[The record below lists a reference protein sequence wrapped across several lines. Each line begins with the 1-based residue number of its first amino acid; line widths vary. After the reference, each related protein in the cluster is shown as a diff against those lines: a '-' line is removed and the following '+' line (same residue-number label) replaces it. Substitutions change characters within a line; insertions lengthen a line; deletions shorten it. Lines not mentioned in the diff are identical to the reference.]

1 MNRVLALAGNPNVG
15 KSTLFNV
22 LTGLHQHTGNW
33 PGKTVERCEGVWHG
47 GEEDCRLIDL
57 PGAYSLHARSAE
69 EAVTRDYLLSGEAQ
83 AVIVVCDAACL
94 KRNLFLALQVAEAV
108 PRAVVCVNLL
118 DEARRRHVS
127 VDLER
132 LSREMGLPV
141 AGTSARSRTGIGELM
156 ETALQA
162 NHPRLRIAYDEAI
175 ERALG
180 GLIPALSGLLP
191 DGVDAR
197 WAGLRLLSDDRE
209 TLAALNLD
217 ALLGLEQVRAA
228 QEIAGQAESVRSRVT
243 QTLHARARRLA
254 DSCTRRAARE
264 PAAYRADRL
273 LTGRGLGIPAMLA
286 LLGLVLLTTIVLANA
301 PSQWLSA
308 LFARLGRQID
318 RALAP
323 APGWLHA
330 MLYQGVYRV
339 LSWVVSVM
347 LPPMALFFPLFTL
360 LEDVGYLPRA
370 AFNMDR
376 CFQGC
381 RACGKQC
388 LTMMMGLGCNAVGVC
403 GCRIIDSPRERLIAL
418 LTNSLTPCNGRFPM
432 LIALSGAFL
441 AGGGPLASL
450 KTALCLTG
458 LIVLS
463 VALTL
468 GLSRLLSA
476 TLLRGMPSSFALE
489 LPPYRRPQVGKVI
502 VRSLLDRTIKVLG
515 RALVTAAPAGALIW
529 LLGHVQMGGMS
540 LLARLF
546 ALLDPLGRLLGMD
559 GVMLSAFVLGTPANE
574 IVLPIALMGYLGEGT
589 LVEADSLASLPA
601 LLAANGWNAR
611 FALCAM
617 LFSLCHWPCATTL
630 VTIARETRS
639 AKWTLLSAL
648 LPTLCGMGLCMLT
661 RLILA

>member
-15 KSTLFNV
+15 KSTLFNA

-175 ERALG
+175 ERALEA
-180 GLIPALSGLLP
+180 LIPALSGLLP

-254 DSCTRRAARE
+254 DSCTRRAAE
-264 PAAYRADRL
+264 PLAYRADRL

-648 LPTLCGMGLCMLT
+648 LPTLCCMGLCMLT

>member
-15 KSTLFNV
+15 KSTLFNA

-156 ETALQA
+156 ETALQT

-175 ERALG
+175 ERALEA
-180 GLIPALSGLLP
+180 LIPTLSGLLP

-243 QTLHARARRLA
+243 QTLHERARRLA
-254 DSCTRRAARE
+254 DSCTRRAAE
-264 PAAYRADRL
+264 PLAYRADRL

-529 LLGHVQMGGMS
+529 LLGNVQMGGMS

-648 LPTLCGMGLCMLT
+648 LPTLCGMGLCMLAAW
-661 RLILA
+661 IL

>member
-15 KSTLFNV
+15 KSTLFNA

-180 GLIPALSGLLP
+180 GLIPTLSGLLP

-243 QTLHARARRLA
+243 QTLHERARRLA
-254 DSCTRRAARE
+254 DSCTRRAAE
-264 PAAYRADRL
+264 PLAYRADRL

>member
-15 KSTLFNV
+15 KSTLFNA

-175 ERALG
+175 ERALEA
-180 GLIPALSGLLP
+180 LIPALSGLLP

-254 DSCTRRAARE
+254 DSCTRRAAE
-264 PAAYRADRL
+264 PLAYRADRL

-376 CFQGC
+376 CFQGF

>member
-15 KSTLFNV
+15 KSTLFNA

-243 QTLHARARRLA
+243 QTLHERARRLA
-254 DSCTRRAARE
+254 DSCTRRAAE
-264 PAAYRADRL
+264 PLAYRADRL

-661 RLILA
+661 KLILA

>member
-15 KSTLFNV
+15 KSTLFNA

-175 ERALG
+175 ERALEA
-180 GLIPALSGLLP
+180 LIPTLSGLLP

-243 QTLHARARRLA
+243 QTLHERARRLA

-347 LPPMALFFPLFTL
+347 LPPMTLFFPLFTL

>member
-175 ERALG
+175 ERALEA
-180 GLIPALSGLLP
+180 LIPTLSGLLP

-243 QTLHARARRLA
+243 QTLHERARRLA
-254 DSCTRRAARE
+254 EACTRREARE

-529 LLGHVQMGGMS
+529 LLGNVQMGGMS

-661 RLILA
+661 KLILA

>member
-15 KSTLFNV
+15 KSTLFNA

-175 ERALG
+175 ERALEA
-180 GLIPALSGLLP
+180 LIPALSGLLP

-243 QTLHARARRLA
+243 QTLHERARRLA

-273 LTGRGLGIPAMLA
+273 LTGRGVGIPAMLA

-661 RLILA
+661 KLILA

>member
-15 KSTLFNV
+15 KSTLFNA

-175 ERALG
+175 ERALEA
-180 GLIPALSGLLP
+180 LIPTLSGLLP

-243 QTLHARARRLA
+243 QTLHERARRLA
-254 DSCTRRAARE
+254 EACTRREARE

-648 LPTLCGMGLCMLT
+648 LPTLCGMGLCMLAAW
-661 RLILA
+661 IL

>member
-1 MNRVLALAGNPNVG
+1 M
-15 KSTLFNV
+15 
-22 LTGLHQHTGNW
+22 
-33 PGKTVERCEGVWHG
+33 
-47 GEEDCRLIDL
+47 
-57 PGAYSLHARSAE
+57 
-69 EAVTRDYLLSGEAQ
+69 
-83 AVIVVCDAACL
+83 IVVCDAACL

-175 ERALG
+175 ERALEA
-180 GLIPALSGLLP
+180 LIPTLSGLLP

-243 QTLHARARRLA
+243 QTLHERARRLA

>member
-15 KSTLFNV
+15 KSTLFNA

-175 ERALG
+175 ERALEA
-180 GLIPALSGLLP
+180 LIPTLSGLLP

-254 DSCTRRAARE
+254 DSCTRRAAE
-264 PAAYRADRL
+264 PLAYRADRL
-273 LTGRGLGIPAMLA
+273 LTGRGLGIPVMLA

>member
-15 KSTLFNV
+15 KSTLFNA

-108 PRAVVCVNLL
+108 PRTVVCVNLL

-175 ERALG
+175 ERALEA
-180 GLIPALSGLLP
+180 LIPALSGLLP

-197 WAGLRLLSDDRE
+197 WAGLRLLSGDRE

-243 QTLHARARRLA
+243 QTLHERARRLA
-254 DSCTRRAARE
+254 EACTRREARE

-273 LTGRGLGIPAMLA
+273 LTGRGLGIPVMLA

-648 LPTLCGMGLCMLT
+648 LPTLCGMGLCMLAAW
-661 RLILA
+661 IL

>member
-15 KSTLFNV
+15 KSTLFNA

-175 ERALG
+175 ERALEA
-180 GLIPALSGLLP
+180 LIPTLSGLLP

-243 QTLHARARRLA
+243 QTLHERARRLA
-254 DSCTRRAARE
+254 DSCTRRAAE
-264 PAAYRADRL
+264 PLAYRADRL

-529 LLGHVQMGGMS
+529 LLGHVQVGGMS

>member
-15 KSTLFNV
+15 KSTLFNA

-57 PGAYSLHARSAE
+57 PGAYSLHTRSAE

-175 ERALG
+175 ERALE
-180 GLIPALSGLLP
+180 GLIPTLSGLLP

-243 QTLHARARRLA
+243 QTLHERARRLA
-254 DSCTRRAARE
+254 DSCTRRAAE
-264 PAAYRADRL
+264 PLAYRADRL

>member
-1 MNRVLALAGNPNVG
+1 MNRALALAGNPNVG
-15 KSTLFNV
+15 KSTLFNA

-33 PGKTVERCEGVWHG
+33 PGKTVERCEGVWRG
-47 GEEDCRLIDL
+47 GEEDCCLIDL

-118 DEARRRHVS
+118 DEARRRHVL

-156 ETALQA
+156 KTALQA

-175 ERALG
+175 ERALEA
-180 GLIPALSGLLP
+180 LIPALSGLLP
-191 DGVDAR
+191 EGIDAR
-197 WAGLRLLSDDRE
+197 WAGLRLLSGDRE

-243 QTLHARARRLA
+243 QTLHERARRLA
-254 DSCTRRAARE
+254 EACTRREARE

-476 TLLRGMPSSFALE
+476 T
-489 LPPYRRPQVGKVI
+489 PP
-502 VRSLLDRTIKVLG
+502 
-515 RALVTAAPAGALIW
+515 
-529 LLGHVQMGGMS
+529 
-540 LLARLF
+540 
-546 ALLDPLGRLLGMD
+546 
-559 GVMLSAFVLGTPANE
+559 
-574 IVLPIALMGYLGEGT
+574 
-589 LVEADSLASLPA
+589 
-601 LLAANGWNAR
+601 
-611 FALCAM
+611 
-617 LFSLCHWPCATTL
+617 
-630 VTIARETRS
+630 
-639 AKWTLLSAL
+639 
-648 LPTLCGMGLCMLT
+648 
-661 RLILA
+661 

>member
-15 KSTLFNV
+15 KSTLFNA

-108 PRAVVCVNLL
+108 PRTVVCVNLL

-141 AGTSARSRTGIGELM
+141 AGTSARSKTGIGALM
-156 ETALQA
+156 EIALRA
-162 NHPRLRIAYDEAI
+162 EHPRLRIAYDEAI
-175 ERALG
+175 ERALE

-191 DGVDAR
+191 EGVDAR
-197 WAGLRLLSDDRE
+197 WAGLRLLSGDRE

-243 QTLHARARRLA
+243 QTLHERARRLA
-254 DSCTRRAARE
+254 DSCTRREARE

-308 LFARLGRQID
+308 LFARLGRHID

-360 LEDVGYLPRA
+360 LEDVGYLPRV

-502 VRSLLDRTIKVLG
+502 VRSLLDRTAKVLG

-529 LLGHVQMGGMS
+529 LLGHVQAGGMS

-648 LPTLCGMGLCMLT
+648 LPTLCGMGLCMLAAW
-661 RLILA
+661 IL

>member
-15 KSTLFNV
+15 KSTLFNA

-175 ERALG
+175 ERALEA
-180 GLIPALSGLLP
+180 LIPALSGLLP

-243 QTLHARARRLA
+243 QTLHERARRLA

-648 LPTLCGMGLCMLT
+648 LPTLCGMGLCMLAAW
-661 RLILA
+661 IL

>member
-175 ERALG
+175 ERALEA
-180 GLIPALSGLLP
+180 LIPALSGLLP

-648 LPTLCGMGLCMLT
+648 LPTLCGMGLCMLAAW
-661 RLILA
+661 IL

>member
-15 KSTLFNV
+15 KSTLFNA

-175 ERALG
+175 ERALEA
-180 GLIPALSGLLP
+180 LIPALSGLLP

-254 DSCTRRAARE
+254 DSCTRRAAE
-264 PAAYRADRL
+264 PLAYRADRL
-273 LTGRGLGIPAMLA
+273 LTGRGLGIPVMLA

-347 LPPMALFFPLFTL
+347 LPPMTLFFPLFTL

>member
-15 KSTLFNV
+15 KSTLFNA

-57 PGAYSLHARSAE
+57 PGAYSLNARSAE

-175 ERALG
+175 ERALEA
-180 GLIPALSGLLP
+180 LIPTLSGLLP

-648 LPTLCGMGLCMLT
+648 LPTLCGMGLCMLAAW
-661 RLILA
+661 IL

>member
-15 KSTLFNV
+15 KSTLFNA

-156 ETALQA
+156 EIALQT

-175 ERALG
+175 ERALE

-191 DGVDAR
+191 EGVDAR
-197 WAGLRLLSDDRE
+197 WAGLRLLSGDRE

-243 QTLHARARRLA
+243 QTLHERARRLA
-254 DSCTRRAARE
+254 EACTRREARE

-648 LPTLCGMGLCMLT
+648 LPTLCGMGLCMLVAW
-661 RLILA
+661 IL

>member
-15 KSTLFNV
+15 KSTLFNA

-175 ERALG
+175 ERALEA
-180 GLIPALSGLLP
+180 LIPTLSGLLP

-254 DSCTRRAARE
+254 DSCTRRAAE
-264 PAAYRADRL
+264 PLAYRADRL
-273 LTGRGLGIPAMLA
+273 LTGRGLGIPAILA

-661 RLILA
+661 KLILA

>member
-175 ERALG
+175 ERALEA
-180 GLIPALSGLLP
+180 LIPTLSGLLP

-254 DSCTRRAARE
+254 DSCTRRAAE
-264 PAAYRADRL
+264 PLAYRADRL

-347 LPPMALFFPLFTL
+347 LPPMTLFFPLFTL

-648 LPTLCGMGLCMLT
+648 LPTLCGMGLCMLAAW
-661 RLILA
+661 IL

>member
-15 KSTLFNV
+15 KSTLFNA

-94 KRNLFLALQVAEAV
+94 KRNLFLALQIAEAV

-141 AGTSARSRTGIGELM
+141 AGTSARSKTGIGELM

-180 GLIPALSGLLP
+180 GLIPTLSGLLP

-197 WAGLRLLSDDRE
+197 WAGLRLLSGDRE

-243 QTLHARARRLA
+243 QTLHERARRLA
-254 DSCTRRAARE
+254 EACTRREARE

-648 LPTLCGMGLCMLT
+648 LPTLCGMGLCMLAAW
-661 RLILA
+661 IL

>member
-15 KSTLFNV
+15 KSTLFNA

-156 ETALQA
+156 EIALQA

-243 QTLHARARRLA
+243 QTLHERARRLA
-254 DSCTRRAARE
+254 DSCTRRAAE
-264 PAAYRADRL
+264 PLAYRADRL

-648 LPTLCGMGLCMLT
+648 LPTLCGMGLCMLAAW
-661 RLILA
+661 IL

>member
-15 KSTLFNV
+15 KSTLFNA

-57 PGAYSLHARSAE
+57 PGAYSLHTRSAE

-175 ERALG
+175 ERALEA
-180 GLIPALSGLLP
+180 LIPTLSGLLP

-254 DSCTRRAARE
+254 DSCTRRAAE
-264 PAAYRADRL
+264 PLAYRADRL

-529 LLGHVQMGGMS
+529 LLGHVQMGEMS

>member
-197 WAGLRLLSDDRE
+197 WAGLRLVSDDRE

>member
-15 KSTLFNV
+15 KSTLFNA

-33 PGKTVERCEGVWHG
+33 PGKTVELCEGVWRSS
-47 GEEDCRLIDL
+47 EEDCRLIDL

-132 LSREMGLPV
+132 LSREMGLP
-141 AGTSARSRTGIGELM
+141 ATGTSARSRTGIDALM

-162 NHPRLRIAYDEAI
+162 KHPRLRIAYDEAI
-175 ERALG
+175 ERALEA
-180 GLIPALSGLLP
+180 LIPALSGLLP
-191 DGVDAR
+191 EGIDAR
-197 WAGLRLLSDDRE
+197 WAGLRLLSGDRE
-209 TLAALNLD
+209 TLAGLNLD
-217 ALLGLEQVRAA
+217 ALLGLEEVRMA
-228 QEIAGQAESVRSRVT
+228 QEIAGDAESVCARVT
-243 QTLHARARRLA
+243 QTLHAMARRLA
-254 DSCTRRAARE
+254 DSCTRRETAE

-273 LTGRGLGIPAMLA
+273 LTGRGLGIPVMLA

-301 PSQWLSA
+301 PSRWLSG
-308 LFARLGRQID
+308 LFAWLGGPID

-360 LEDVGYLPRA
+360 LEDVGYLPRV

-441 AGGGPLASL
+441 AGGGALASL

-468 GLSRLLSA
+468 GMSRLLSA

-502 VRSLLDRTIKVLG
+502 VRSLLDRTARVLG

-529 LLGHVQMGGMS
+529 LLGHVQTGGMS

-589 LVEADSLASLPA
+589 LVEADTLASLPA

-648 LPTLCGMGLCMLT
+648 LPTLCGMGLCVLA

>member
-15 KSTLFNV
+15 KSTLFNA

-175 ERALG
+175 ERALEA
-180 GLIPALSGLLP
+180 LIPALSGLLP

-254 DSCTRRAARE
+254 DSCTRRAAE
-264 PAAYRADRL
+264 PLAYRADRL
-273 LTGRGLGIPAMLA
+273 LTGRGLGIPVMLA

-347 LPPMALFFPLFTL
+347 LPPMTLFFPLFTL

-661 RLILA
+661 KLILA

>member
-15 KSTLFNV
+15 KSTLFNA

-175 ERALG
+175 ARALEA
-180 GLIPALSGLLP
+180 LIPALSGLLP

-254 DSCTRRAARE
+254 DSCTRRAAE
-264 PAAYRADRL
+264 PLAYRADRL

-376 CFQGC
+376 CFQGF

>member
-15 KSTLFNV
+15 KSTLFNA

-180 GLIPALSGLLP
+180 GLIPTLSGLLP

-243 QTLHARARRLA
+243 QTLHERARRLA
-254 DSCTRRAARE
+254 DSCTRRAAE
-264 PAAYRADRL
+264 PLAYRADRL

-318 RALAP
+318 RALAH

-661 RLILA
+661 KLILA

>member
-15 KSTLFNV
+15 KSTLFNA

-33 PGKTVERCEGVWHG
+33 PGKTVERCEGVWRG

-108 PRAVVCVNLL
+108 PRTVVCVNLL

-132 LSREMGLPV
+132 LSRETGLPV

-156 ETALQA
+156 KTALQA

-175 ERALG
+175 ERALEA
-180 GLIPALSGLLP
+180 LIPALSGLLP
-191 DGVDAR
+191 EGVDAR
-197 WAGLRLLSDDRE
+197 WAGLRLLSGDRE

-228 QEIAGQAESVRSRVT
+228 QEIAGQAESVHARVT
-243 QTLHARARRLA
+243 QTLHERARRLA
-254 DSCTRRAARE
+254 DSCTRRAAE
-264 PAAYRADRL
+264 PLAYRADRL
-273 LTGRGLGIPAMLA
+273 LTGRGLGIPVMLA

-301 PSQWLSA
+301 PSRWLSG
-308 LFARLGRQID
+308 LFAWLGRHID
-318 RALAP
+318 RALDP

-360 LEDVGYLPRA
+360 LEDVGYLPRV

-450 KTALCLTG
+450 KTALCLSG

-476 TLLRGMPSSFALE
+476 TLLRGVPSSFALE

-502 VRSLLDRTIKVLG
+502 VRSLLDRTARVLG

-529 LLGHVQMGGMS
+529 LLGHVRIGGMS

-589 LVEADSLASLPA
+589 LVEAEGLASLPT

-648 LPTLCGMGLCMLT
+648 LPTLCGMGLCVLT

>member
-1 MNRVLALAGNPNVG
+1 M
-15 KSTLFNV
+15 
-22 LTGLHQHTGNW
+22 
-33 PGKTVERCEGVWHG
+33 
-47 GEEDCRLIDL
+47 
-57 PGAYSLHARSAE
+57 
-69 EAVTRDYLLSGEAQ
+69 
-83 AVIVVCDAACL
+83 IVVCDAACL

-175 ERALG
+175 ERALEA
-180 GLIPALSGLLP
+180 LIPALSGLLP

-254 DSCTRRAARE
+254 DSCTRRAAE
-264 PAAYRADRL
+264 PLAYRADRL
-273 LTGRGLGIPAMLA
+273 LTGRGLGIPVMLA

-347 LPPMALFFPLFTL
+347 LPPMTLFFPLFTL

>member
-15 KSTLFNV
+15 KSTLFNA

-33 PGKTVERCEGVWHG
+33 PGKTVERCEGIWHG

-175 ERALG
+175 ERALEA
-180 GLIPALSGLLP
+180 LIPTLSGLLP

-254 DSCTRRAARE
+254 DSCTRRAAE
-264 PAAYRADRL
+264 PLAYRADRL

>member
-15 KSTLFNV
+15 KSTLFNA

-180 GLIPALSGLLP
+180 GLIPTLSGLLP

-254 DSCTRRAARE
+254 DSCTRRAAE
-264 PAAYRADRL
+264 PLAYRADRL

-458 LIVLS
+458 LIVLL

>member
-15 KSTLFNV
+15 KSTLFNA

-180 GLIPALSGLLP
+180 GLIPTLSGLLP

-243 QTLHARARRLA
+243 QTLHERARRLA
-254 DSCTRRAARE
+254 DSCTRRAAE
-264 PAAYRADRL
+264 PLAYRADRL

-661 RLILA
+661 KLILA